1 MVRSGPVKLASG
13 VTGSA
18 TVTTAV
24 CRSFSVAGIVPV
36 LFSSAISF
44 QYHETNLA
52 FPRFSSVDRP
62 LTHIN
67 KKGRPVSQ
75 CSHCRGLRKSRTT
88 HVKCECGDKKKKTDS
103 SDSHGDK
110 RDLKRE
116 HILLWRCR
124 SRFPHSDLNL
134 QRTPFTAAAVPMAS
148 AASVR

>member
-1 MVRSGPVKLASG
+1 LRPGSPGQQLSPQRYVDHSSSLALSL
-13 VTGSA
+13 SWSL
-18 TVTTAV
+18 
-24 CRSFSVAGIVPV
+24 C
-36 LFSSAISF
+36 AISF
-44 QYHETNLA
+44 QFHETNLA
-52 FPRFSSVDRP
+52 FYPLDRP

-103 SDSHGDK
+103 SDSHCDK

-116 HILLWRCR
+116 LIMLWRCR
-124 SRFPHSDLNL
+124 PRFPHSDLNL
-134 QRTPFTAAAVPMAS
+134 QRTPFTAVAVARAS

>member
-18 TVTTAV
+18 AVTTAV
-24 CRSFSVAGIVPV
+24 CRSFSLARNFPYPY
-36 LFSSAISF
+36 FPYAISLQF
-44 QYHETNLA
+44 RETNLA
-52 FPRFSSVDRP
+52 FTPLDRP

-116 HILLWRCR
+116 HIMLWRCR
-124 SRFPHSDLNL
+124 PRFPHSDLNL
-134 QRTPFTAAAVPMAS
+134 QRTPFTAVAVAMAS